1 MQLLQKQLRPAE
13 TLLSGLQDYNGRRET
28 RLEIKAKQR
37 GTSSERERVSETK
50 IVTKRKARATH
61 KVELNDNFGKER
73 WKLGKPTHTHTLTF
87 MRIYV

>member
-1 MQLLQKQLRPAE
+1 VGKITADGTTIRPKCREGETTCNCSKNNFDLRIVSAE

-50 IVTKRKARATH
+50 IVTKRKAWATH
-61 KVELNDNFGKER
+61 KVD
-73 WKLGKPTHTHTLTF
+73 
-87 MRIYV
+87 